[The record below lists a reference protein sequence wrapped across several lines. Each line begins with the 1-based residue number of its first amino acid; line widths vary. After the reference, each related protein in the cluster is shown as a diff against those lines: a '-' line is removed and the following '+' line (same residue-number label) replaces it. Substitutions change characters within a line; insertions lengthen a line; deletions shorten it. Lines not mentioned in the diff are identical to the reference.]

1 MLKNINI
8 YLTNVIKEQEMI
20 KELLKENSKT
30 QKKILEHLK
39 ITA

>member
-1 MLKNINI
+1 MR
-8 YLTNVIKEQEMI
+8 EQEII
-20 KELLKENSKT
+20 KDLLKENSKT